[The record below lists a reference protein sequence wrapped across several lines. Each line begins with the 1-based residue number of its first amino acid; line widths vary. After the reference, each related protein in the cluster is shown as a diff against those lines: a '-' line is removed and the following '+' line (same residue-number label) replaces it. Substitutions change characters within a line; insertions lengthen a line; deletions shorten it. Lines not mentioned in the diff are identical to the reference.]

1 MVASLMPVLTPL
13 PLDTELAVSRDRMGS
28 CHGQADHPGP
38 GLTDRLGKNSLTL
51 AIGLSWEGV
60 HSPYADI

>member
-1 MVASLMPVLTPL
+1 MSG
-13 PLDTELAVSRDRMGS
+13 DRMGS

-38 GLTDRLGKNSLTL
+38 GLVDRLGKNSLTL

-60 HSPYADI
+60 HSPYVDI